1 MRRYVRP
8 GDGSVIG
15 SVGRVPYLSPASDAP
30 APTQTA
36 VIAAVP
42 VADSLVGRHRQ
53 HLDAGAT
60 WGVPAHITVLY
71 PFVEPAR
78 VNDELVATL
87 ATAAR
92 CVASFE
98 CRFERT
104 RWFGEDVLWLDPNPA
119 EPFRRLTEAVGAA
132 FPECPPYGGAFDEVV
147 PHLTVAE
154 RRFADLA
161 TLKGVERDVLAG
173 LPLVAP
179 IERFLLIAG
188 TQAPNSWTILSELRL
203 GTSTSP
209 RSRSRKPN
217 P

>member
-8 GDGSVIG
+8 GDWSVIG

-30 APTQTA
+30 APNQTA

-42 VADSLVGRHRQ
+42 VADSLVERHRQ
-53 HLDAGAT
+53 HLDAAAA
-60 WGVPAHITVLY
+60 WGVPAHVTVLY

-78 VNDELVATL
+78 VNDDLVATL
-87 ATAAR
+87 VRAAR

-104 RWFGEDVLWLDPNPA
+104 RWFGDDVLWLDPNPA
-119 EPFRRLTEAVGAA
+119 EPFRRLTAAVGAA

-179 IERFLLIAG
+179 IEHVLLITG

-203 GTSTSP
+203 GTK
-209 RSRSRKPN
+209 R
-217 P
+217 